1 MRITVIS
8 ASLNPGSKS
17 RVLGWEAF
25 EQLKVLGV
33 DADFLD
39 LQEFPL
45 PMAGSDRSWEDP
57 NVKALTER
65 LHKAEGILMSAPIY
79 TYDLSA
85 AAKNL
90 VELTGEAWEGK
101 VVGFLCAAGG
111 QASYMSV
118 MSFANSLMLDFR
130 CMIVPRFVYAV
141 KETWDGVAIKDEK
154 VKARIAELAAE
165 VTRVTAAL
173 SKTASK

>member
-1 MRITVIS
+1 MRILVVS

-17 RVLGWEAF
+17 RVLGFEAV
-25 EQLKVLGV
+25 EALKALGTDV
-33 DADFLD
+33 DFID
-39 LQEFPL
+39 LQEFPVPL
-45 PMAGSDRSWEDP
+45 AGSDRSWEDA

-65 LHKAEGILMSAPIY
+65 LHKAGGILLSAPIY

-111 QASYMSV
+111 MGSYMSV

-130 CMIVPRFVYAV
+130 CIILPRFVYAV
-141 KETWDGVAIKDEK
+141 SESWDGVAIKDEK
-154 VKARIAELAAE
+154 IKARISELAKE

-173 SKTASK
+173 SKSVSK